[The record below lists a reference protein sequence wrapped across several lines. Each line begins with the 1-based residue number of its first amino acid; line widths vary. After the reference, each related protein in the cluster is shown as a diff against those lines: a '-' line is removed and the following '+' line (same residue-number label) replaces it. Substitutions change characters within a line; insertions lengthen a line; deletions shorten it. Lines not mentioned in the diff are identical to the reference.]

1 MFEIF
6 ERHPYLTLGIL
17 VVIFISIILQMMIG
31 NVLGRMV
38 NDAENMSATEN
49 KQLKKCKLKF
59 VNCYK
64 LNEGMGNVTVFVER
78 FLEKIEIGK
87 VKVTTLH
94 RISGQ
99 LILFAVFLSGI
110 GAARG
115 IILGETVGQ
124 VLPFYVIAFLGLYLY
139 FVSRS
144 FAGIEEK
151 KLSLKF
157 SLVDYLENHMVGR
170 LKQTE
175 EVLNQK
181 LPSHKEE
188 TKVETMVRPPI
199 QPSTK
204 PRDDIFSEKEKQELE
219 VLLREFLT

>member
-1 MFEIF
+1 MLEIF
-6 ERHPYLTLGIL
+6 KRHPYLSAAIITI
-17 VVIFISIILQMMIG
+17 IFISIILQMIIG

-38 NDAENMSATEN
+38 NEAENMASTEN
-49 KQLKKCKLKF
+49 KQLKQCKLKF

-78 FLEKIEIGK
+78 FLEKISIGK
-87 VKVTTLH
+87 MKVTSIH

-99 LILFAVFLSGI
+99 LMLFSVLLSGI

-115 IILGETVGQ
+115 IVLGETIGQ
-124 VLPFYVIAFLGLYLY
+124 ILPFYVIAFLGLYLY
-139 FVSRS
+139 YVSTS

-181 LPSHKEE
+181 LVEKQEEGSGAPKE
-188 TKVETMVRPPI
+188 
-199 QPSTK
+199 SL
-204 PRDDIFSEKEKQELE
+204 FSEKDKQELE
-219 VLLREFLT
+219 TLLREFLT

>member
-1 MFEIF
+1 MLEIF
-6 ERHPYLTLGIL
+6 ERHPYLAAAIVATVL
-17 VVIFISIILQMMIG
+17 FSIVLQIIIG
-31 NVLGRMV
+31 NMLGRMI
-38 NDAENMSATEN
+38 NEAENIASTEN
-49 KQLKKCKLKF
+49 KQLKQFKLKF

-78 FLEKIEIGK
+78 FLEKLEVGK
-87 VKVTTLH
+87 IKLTTMH

-99 LILFAVFLSGI
+99 LVLFSVFLSGI
-110 GAARG
+110 GAARS
-115 IILGETVGQ
+115 IVLGETIGQ
-124 VLPFYVIAFLGLYLY
+124 ILPFYVLAFLGLYLY
-139 FVSRS
+139 FVSSS

-157 SLVDYLENHMVGR
+157 SLVDYLDNHMVGR

-181 LPSHKEE
+181 LVEKQEE
-188 TKVETMVRPPI
+188 
-199 QPSTK
+199 
-204 PRDDIFSEKEKQELE
+204 PREREWEYIFSERDKQELE

>member
-1 MFEIF
+1 MFDIF
-6 ERHPYLTLGIL
+6 ERHPYLSITIVTIVL
-17 VVIFISIILQMMIG
+17 ISIILQMIIG

-38 NDAENMSATEN
+38 NEAENMASTEN
-49 KQLKKCKLKF
+49 KQLKQCKLKF

-87 VKVTTLH
+87 IKITTLH

-99 LILFAVFLSGI
+99 LILFAVLLAGI

-115 IILGETVGQ
+115 IVLDETIGQ
-124 VLPFYVIAFLGLYLY
+124 ILPFYVIAFLGLYLY
-139 FVSRS
+139 YVSTS
-144 FAGIEEK
+144 FAGVEEK

-157 SLVDYLENHMVGR
+157 SLVDYLENHMAGR

-181 LPSHKEE
+181 ITEKAKEE
-188 TKVETMVRPPI
+188 EEKSIKKSRE
-199 QPSTK
+199 S
-204 PRDDIFSEKEKQELE
+204 IFSEKDKQELE
-219 VLLREFLT
+219 TLLREFLT

>member
-1 MFEIF
+1 MLEIF
-6 ERHPYLTLGIL
+6 ERHPYLAAA
-17 VVIFISIILQMMIG
+17 VVVTVLFGIILQIIIG
-31 NVLGRMV
+31 NVLGHMI
-38 NDAENMSATEN
+38 NEAENIASTEN
-49 KQLKKCKLKF
+49 KQLKQFKLKF

-78 FLEKIEIGK
+78 FLEKLEVGK
-87 VKVTTLH
+87 IKLTTMH

-99 LILFAVFLSGI
+99 LVLFSVFLSGI
-110 GAARG
+110 GAARS
-115 IILGETVGQ
+115 IVLGETIGQ
-124 VLPFYVIAFLGLYLY
+124 ILPFYVLAFLGLYLY
-139 FVSRS
+139 FVSSS

-157 SLVDYLENHMVGR
+157 SLVDYLDNHMVGR

-181 LPSHKEE
+181 LVEKQEEPLEKEHE
-188 TKVETMVRPPI
+188 Y
-199 QPSTK
+199 
-204 PRDDIFSEKEKQELE
+204 IFSEKEKQELE

>member
-6 ERHPYLTLGIL
+6 YRHPYVVISII
-17 VVIFISIILQMMIG
+17 VVIFVSIILQMMIG

-38 NDAENMSATEN
+38 NEAENMSATEN
-49 KQLKKCKLKF
+49 KQLKQCKLKF
-59 VNCYK
+59 INCYK

-78 FLEKIEIGK
+78 FLEKIQVGK
-87 VKVTTLH
+87 MKVTTIH

-99 LILFAVFLSGI
+99 LILFSVLLSGI

-115 IILGETVGQ
+115 IALGETVGQ

-139 FVSRS
+139 FVATS

-181 LPSHKEE
+181 LVKEVEE
-188 TKVETMVRPPI
+188 TEE
-199 QPSTK
+199 K
-204 PRDDIFSEKEKQELE
+204 PKDSIFSEKDKQELE
-219 VLLREFLT
+219 TLLREFLA

>member
-1 MFEIF
+1 MLEIF
-6 ERHPYLTLGIL
+6 ERHPYLAAA
-17 VVIFISIILQMMIG
+17 VVVTVLFGIILQIIIG
-31 NVLGRMV
+31 NVLGHMV
-38 NDAENMSATEN
+38 NEAENIASTEN
-49 KQLKKCKLKF
+49 KQLKQFKLKF

-78 FLEKIEIGK
+78 FLEKLEVGK
-87 VKVTTLH
+87 MKLTTMH

-99 LILFAVFLSGI
+99 LVLFSVFLSGI
-110 GAARG
+110 GAARS
-115 IILGETVGQ
+115 IVLGETIGQ
-124 VLPFYVIAFLGLYLY
+124 ILPFYVLAFLGLYLY
-139 FVSRS
+139 FVSSS

-157 SLVDYLENHMVGR
+157 SLVDYLDNHMVGR

-181 LPSHKEE
+181 LVEKQEEPLEKEHE
-188 TKVETMVRPPI
+188 Y
-199 QPSTK
+199 
-204 PRDDIFSEKEKQELE
+204 IFSEKEKQELE

>member
-1 MFEIF
+1 MLEIF
-6 ERHPYLTLGIL
+6 ERHPYLAAA
-17 VVIFISIILQMMIG
+17 VVVTVLFGIILQIIIG
-31 NVLGRMV
+31 NVLGHMI
-38 NDAENMSATEN
+38 NEAENIASTEN
-49 KQLKKCKLKF
+49 KQLKQFKLKF

-78 FLEKIEIGK
+78 FLEKLEVGK
-87 VKVTTLH
+87 MKLTTMH

-99 LILFAVFLSGI
+99 LVLFSVFLSGI
-110 GAARG
+110 GAARS
-115 IILGETVGQ
+115 IVLGETIGQ
-124 VLPFYVIAFLGLYLY
+124 ILPFYVLAFLGLYLY
-139 FVSRS
+139 FVSSS

-157 SLVDYLENHMVGR
+157 SLVDYLDNHMVGR

-181 LPSHKEE
+181 LVEKQEEPLEKEHE
-188 TKVETMVRPPI
+188 Y
-199 QPSTK
+199 
-204 PRDDIFSEKEKQELE
+204 IFSEKDKQELE

>member
-6 ERHPYLTLGIL
+6 EKHPYLSMVIVGI
-17 VVIFISIILQMMIG
+17 IFISIILQMIIG

-38 NDAENMSATEN
+38 NEAENIASTEN
-49 KQLKKCKLKF
+49 KQLKQCKLKF

-78 FLEKIEIGK
+78 FLEKIMVGK
-87 VKVTTLH
+87 IKITTLH

-99 LILFAVFLSGI
+99 LILFSVLLSGI

-115 IILGETVGQ
+115 IVSDETIGQ
-124 VLPFYVIAFLGLYLY
+124 ILPFYVLAFLGLYLY
-139 FVSRS
+139 YVSTS
-144 FAGIEEK
+144 FASIEEK

-181 LPSHKEE
+181 LIEKEIE
-188 TKVETMVRPPI
+188 EEKKDVKKSQE
-199 QPSTK
+199 S
-204 PRDDIFSEKEKQELE
+204 IFGEKEKQELE
-219 VLLREFLT
+219 TLLREFLT

>member
-1 MFEIF
+1 MLEIF
-6 ERHPYLTLGIL
+6 ERHPYLAAAIVATVL
-17 VVIFISIILQMMIG
+17 FSIVLQIIIG
-31 NVLGRMV
+31 NMLGRMI
-38 NDAENMSATEN
+38 NEAENIASTEN
-49 KQLKKCKLKF
+49 KQLKQFKLKF

-78 FLEKIEIGK
+78 FLEKLEVGK
-87 VKVTTLH
+87 IKLTTMH

-99 LILFAVFLSGI
+99 LVLFSVFLSGI
-110 GAARG
+110 GAARS
-115 IILGETVGQ
+115 IVLGETIGQ
-124 VLPFYVIAFLGLYLY
+124 ILPFYVLAFLGLYLY
-139 FVSRS
+139 FVSSS

-157 SLVDYLENHMVGR
+157 SLVDYLDNHMVGR

-181 LPSHKEE
+181 LVEKQEE
-188 TKVETMVRPPI
+188 
-199 QPSTK
+199 
-204 PRDDIFSEKEKQELE
+204 PREREREYIFSEKDKQELE

>member
-6 ERHPYLTLGIL
+6 IRHPYLSAGI
-17 VVIFISIILQMMIG
+17 VAVIFVSVVLQIIIG

-38 NDAENMSATEN
+38 SEAENMASTEN
-49 KQLKKCKLKF
+49 KQLKQCKLKF

-64 LNEGMGNVTVFVER
+64 MNEGMGNVTVFVER
-78 FLEKIEIGK
+78 FLEKISIGK
-87 VKVTTLH
+87 MKITSVH
-94 RISGQ
+94 RISAQ
-99 LILFAVFLSGI
+99 LMLFAVLLSGI

-115 IILGETVGQ
+115 IVLGETIGQ
-124 VLPFYVIAFLGLYLY
+124 ILPFYVIAFLGLYIY
-139 FVSRS
+139 YVSTS

-181 LPSHKEE
+181 LVERQEE
-188 TKVETMVRPPI
+188 VPEVQGGRF
-199 QPSTK
+199 
-204 PRDDIFSEKEKQELE
+204 FSEKDKHELE
-219 VLLREFLT
+219 TLLREFLT

>member
-1 MFEIF
+1 MLEIF
-6 ERHPYLTLGIL
+6 ERHPYLAAA
-17 VVIFISIILQMMIG
+17 VVVTVLFGIILQIIIG
-31 NVLGRMV
+31 NVLGHMI
-38 NDAENMSATEN
+38 NEAENIASTEN
-49 KQLKKCKLKF
+49 KQLKQFKLKF

-78 FLEKIEIGK
+78 FLEKLEVGK
-87 VKVTTLH
+87 MKLTTMH

-99 LILFAVFLSGI
+99 LVLFSVFLSGI
-110 GAARG
+110 GAARS
-115 IILGETVGQ
+115 IVLGETIGQ
-124 VLPFYVIAFLGLYLY
+124 ILPFYVLAFLGLYLY
-139 FVSRS
+139 FVSSS

-157 SLVDYLENHMVGR
+157 SLVDYLDNHMVGR

-181 LPSHKEE
+181 LVEKQEE
-188 TKVETMVRPPI
+188 
-199 QPSTK
+199 
-204 PRDDIFSEKEKQELE
+204 PREREREYIFSEKDKQELE

>member
-1 MFEIF
+1 MFKIF
-6 ERHPYLTLGIL
+6 ERHPYISITIVGI
-17 VVIFISIILQMMIG
+17 IFISIILQMIIG

-38 NDAENMSATEN
+38 QEAENMASTEN
-49 KQLKKCKLKF
+49 KQLKQCKLKF

-78 FLEKIEIGK
+78 FLEKIEVGK
-87 VKVTTLH
+87 VKITTLH

-99 LILFAVFLSGI
+99 LILFSVVLSGI
-110 GAARG
+110 GAARS
-115 IILGETVGQ
+115 IVLEETIGEI
-124 VLPFYVIAFLGLYLY
+124 LPFYVIAFLGLYLY
-139 FVSRS
+139 FVSTS

-157 SLVDYLENHMVGR
+157 SLVDYMENHMVGR

-181 LPSHKEE
+181 ITKEAKEE
-188 TKVETMVRPPI
+188 EKTAQKTRE
-199 QPSTK
+199 S
-204 PRDDIFSEKEKQELE
+204 IFSEKEKRELE
-219 VLLREFLT
+219 LLLREFLT

>member
-1 MFEIF
+1 MFKIF
-6 ERHPYLTLGIL
+6 ERHPYISTAVVGIIL
-17 VVIFISIILQMMIG
+17 ISIILQMIIG

-38 NDAENMSATEN
+38 QEAENMAATEN
-49 KQLKKCKLKF
+49 KQLKQCKLKF

-78 FLEKIEIGK
+78 FLEKIEVGK
-87 VKVTTLH
+87 VKITTLH

-99 LILFAVFLSGI
+99 LILFSVVLSGI
-110 GAARG
+110 GAARS
-115 IILGETVGQ
+115 IVLEETIGEI
-124 VLPFYVIAFLGLYLY
+124 LPFYVIAFLGLYLY
-139 FVSRS
+139 FVSTS

-181 LPSHKEE
+181 ITREVKEE
-188 TKVETMVRPPI
+188 EKIER
-199 QPSTK
+199 K
-204 PRDDIFSEKEKQELE
+204 PRESIFSEKEKQELE
-219 VLLREFLT
+219 SLLREFLT

>member
-1 MFEIF
+1 MLEIF
-6 ERHPYLTLGIL
+6 IRHPYLSASI
-17 VVIFISIILQMMIG
+17 VMIIFISIILQILMG

-38 NDAENMSATEN
+38 NEAENMASTEN
-49 KQLKKCKLKF
+49 KQLKQCKLKF

-78 FLEKIEIGK
+78 FLEKVAIGR
-87 VKVTTLH
+87 VKVTSIH

-99 LILFAVFLSGI
+99 LMLFSVLLSGI
-110 GAARG
+110 GAAKG
-115 IILGETVGQ
+115 IVQGETIGQ
-124 VLPFYVIAFLGLYLY
+124 ILPFYVIAFLGLYLY
-139 FVSRS
+139 YVATS

-181 LPSHKEE
+181 LVEKQIEPAEVPKE
-188 TKVETMVRPPI
+188 
-199 QPSTK
+199 SL
-204 PRDDIFSEKEKQELE
+204 FSEKDKQELE
-219 VLLREFLT
+219 TLLREFLT

>member
-1 MFEIF
+1 MLEIF
-6 ERHPYLTLGIL
+6 ERHPYLAAAIVATVL
-17 VVIFISIILQMMIG
+17 FSIVLQIIIG
-31 NVLGRMV
+31 NMLGRMI
-38 NDAENMSATEN
+38 NEAENIASTEN
-49 KQLKKCKLKF
+49 KQLKQFKLKF

-78 FLEKIEIGK
+78 FLEKLEVGK
-87 VKVTTLH
+87 IKLTTIH

-99 LILFAVFLSGI
+99 LVLFSVFLSGI
-110 GAARG
+110 GAARS
-115 IILGETVGQ
+115 IVLGETIGQ
-124 VLPFYVIAFLGLYLY
+124 ILPFYVLAFLGLYLY
-139 FVSRS
+139 FVSSS

-157 SLVDYLENHMVGR
+157 SLVDYLDNQMVGR

-181 LPSHKEE
+181 LVEKQEE
-188 TKVETMVRPPI
+188 
-199 QPSTK
+199 
-204 PRDDIFSEKEKQELE
+204 PREREREYIFSEKDKQELE

>member
-6 ERHPYLTLGIL
+6 IRHPYLSAGI
-17 VVIFISIILQMMIG
+17 VTVIFVSVVLQIIIG

-38 NDAENMSATEN
+38 IEAENMASTEN
-49 KQLKKCKLKF
+49 KQLKQCKLKF

-64 LNEGMGNVTVFVER
+64 MNEGMGNVTVFVER
-78 FLEKIEIGK
+78 FLEKISIGK
-87 VKVTTLH
+87 MKVTTVH
-94 RISGQ
+94 RISAQ
-99 LILFAVFLSGI
+99 LMLFAVLLSGI

-115 IILGETVGQ
+115 IVLSETIGQ
-124 VLPFYVIAFLGLYLY
+124 ILPFYIIAFLGLYIY
-139 FVSRS
+139 YVSTS

-181 LPSHKEE
+181 LVERQEE
-188 TKVETMVRPPI
+188 VTEVPEK
-199 QPSTK
+199 SF
-204 PRDDIFSEKEKQELE
+204 FSQKDKHELE
-219 VLLREFLT
+219 ALLREFLT

>member
-1 MFEIF
+1 MLEIF
-6 ERHPYLTLGIL
+6 IRHPYLSASI
-17 VVIFISIILQMMIG
+17 VMIIFISIILQILVG

-38 NDAENMSATEN
+38 NEAENMASTEN
-49 KQLKKCKLKF
+49 KQLKQCKLKF

-78 FLEKIEIGK
+78 FLEKVAIGR
-87 VKVTTLH
+87 VKVTSIH

-99 LILFAVFLSGI
+99 LMLFSVLLSGI
-110 GAARG
+110 GAAKG
-115 IILGETVGQ
+115 IVQGETIGQ
-124 VLPFYVIAFLGLYLY
+124 ILPFYVIAFLGLYLY
-139 FVSRS
+139 YVATS

-181 LPSHKEE
+181 LVEKQIEPAEVPKE
-188 TKVETMVRPPI
+188 
-199 QPSTK
+199 SL
-204 PRDDIFSEKEKQELE
+204 FSEKDKQELE
-219 VLLREFLT
+219 TLLREFLT